1 MFPWQQRSTCKG
13 IWSQPACRPQS
24 ARRARTPGCSIQTWS
39 LLGCQSWRWKRTH
52 QKLIFLV
59 NKLLRWLHLHIYY
72 KGCTFSLSGCN
83 QKHHI
88 CQMAADAL
96 HWWRILCS
104 LITLRSISDFHCVA
118 VHLWELIFCNTIII
132 KSIKIIT
139 KSSIMVIIIIII
151 GRTWT
156 PRICSSFF
164 KASFSC
170 SCPHLFQV

>member
-1 MFPWQQRSTCKG
+1 MRKSTCKG
-13 IWSQPACRPQS
+13 IWSPPACPRQS
-24 ARRARTPGCSIQTWS
+24 GHREHIPGWLFYSCICEKV
-39 LLGCQSWRWKRTH
+39 GPH